1 MRLLLEQ
8 ILASS
13 NAGMN
18 LAIGGIMC
26 THFYE

>member
-18 LAIGGIMC
+18 LVIGGIMC
-26 THFYE
+26 TLFL